1 MTTNSPNPI
10 KSLAKVMLI
19 LECFSRDERGLGLAE
34 IASRT
39 RLPKATTHR
48 LLAAL
53 KAIGFIEQPNDGDQ
67 YRLGMKLFEL
77 GSCVLANMELP
88 REAQPFVDR
97 LAALTGATV
106 HLCVF
111 DGAQAVLIDRRR
123 DDTHPR
129 NTLILLEGAPVHCTS
144 VGKAMLA
151 WQPEQVIERIIRA
164 GLTSFTANTI
174 TDGDRLKADLS
185 RIRERG
191 WALDDAEHQPNLRCI
206 AAPIRGGTGQV
217 IAAISVSGT
226 DDFISPDKDDANARL
241 VCGIAGELSRR
252 LGFVSTES
260 APTTDVQQDRV
271 RASRRRALSY

>member
-1 MTTNSPNPI
+1 VTADSPNPI
-10 KSLAKVMLI
+10 KSLAKVLLV

-34 IASRT
+34 IAART

-53 KAIGFIEQPNDGDQ
+53 KAIGFIDQPHEGDQ

-77 GSCVLANMELP
+77 GSVVLANMELP

-123 DDTHPR
+123 DETQTR
-129 NTLILLEGAPVHCTS
+129 NTLTLLEGAPVHCTS

-151 WQPEQVIERIIRA
+151 WQPDRVVERIVRSGLTAFTAKTVTDPARLRAELARIRA
-164 GLTSFTANTI
+164 
-174 TDGDRLKADLS
+174 
-185 RIRERG
+185 RG
-191 WALDDAEHQPNLRCI
+191 WALDDAEHQPRLRCI
-206 AAPIRGGTGQV
+206 AAPIRSGTGQV
-217 IAAISVSGT
+217 IAAISVSGP
-226 DDFISPDKDDANARL
+226 DDLVAPDKDETHARL
-241 VCGIAGELSRR
+241 VMGIAGELSRR
-252 LGFVSTES
+252 LGH
-260 APTTDVQQDRV
+260 APVEV
-271 RASRRRALSY
+271 AVPSGPGSSI